1 MKWKGRGAAGR
12 CQLRENFEK
21 EQDKRLKKGR
31 KRIDNGK
38 SEKIF

>member
-1 MKWKGRGAAGR
+1 
-12 CQLRENFEK
+12 LRENFEK

-38 SEKIF
+38 SEKKF